1 MSNIF
6 EFKPKDKSK
15 KEESS
20 YDLSLAKQIIKTDKH
35 LADNIQKLGIDES
48 EAAQWIVW
56 LSDMMKEIDE
66 IVLKYCDKSENDK
79 KFSVLVVKAITQSL
93 VSQISFIGSLQD
105 INFEAFENMKQDI
118 IAQIFVTTYAGMDI
132 EDYLNKIESET
143 VEGDEKN
150 E

>member
-6 EFKPKDKSK
+6 EFKSKDKSK

-20 YDLSLAKQIIKTDKH
+20 YDLSLAKQIIKTDKQ
-35 LADNIQKLGIDES
+35 LSDNIEKLGINEA

-66 IVLKYCDKSENDK
+66 VVLKYCDKSENDK
-79 KFSVLVVKAITQSL
+79 KFGVLAVKAITQSL
-93 VSQISFIGSLQD
+93 VSQVSFIGSLQD

-118 IAQIFVTTYAGMDI
+118 IAQIFLTTYAGMDI
-132 EDYLNKIESET
+132 EDYLNKMDSEIT
-143 VEGDEKN
+143 EGDEKK
-150 E
+150 